1 MQHDADAPRVRHPD
15 RRVIAGVTDLPAT
28 GVQVGDVVWHERRWC
43 RVEAVGTRDDPLHDV
58 PGLPDW
64 RHREINEQVYESRG
78 HLALVLR
85 VPGHRDLDTWLVSE
99 LDPVR
104 VQVWADPDG
113 TTGPLPWYPPADHS

>member
-1 MQHDADAPRVRHPD
+1 MQADGDMPRVRHPD

-43 RVEAVGTRDDPLHDV
+43 LVEAVGTDDDPLHDV
-58 PGLPDW
+58 PDLEDW
-64 RHREINEQVYESRG
+64 RQREINVEVCERRG

-85 VPGHRDLDTWLVSE
+85 VPGHRDLAALVIPG

-104 VQVWADPDG
+104 VQVWVEPDG
-113 TTGPLPWYPPADHS
+113 TADQLPWYPPLDHA